1 MNQQDGRRKPIGGA
15 DFGRIK
21 DDPTPSTRARDEQD
35 VNGRR
40 VRAFAERGEV
50 AL

>member
-15 DFGRIK
+15 EFGRIK
-21 DDPTPSTRARDEQD
+21 DDPTPSTHARGAED
-35 VNGRR
+35 VRC
-40 VRAFAERGEV
+40 VRALAERGEV

>member
-15 DFGRIK
+15 DIGRITE
-21 DDPTPSTRARDEQD
+21 DPTPSTRAREQ
-35 VNGRR
+35 VVCC

>member
-21 DDPTPSTRARDEQD
+21 DDPTSSTRAREQD
-35 VNGRR
+35 VRG
-40 VRAFAERGEV
+40 VRALAERGEV
-50 AL
+50 A